1 MRKVK
6 VGIDYPWC
14 GVPSDEYEFEVEDNA
29 TKEEIEK
36 IAIEYLND
44 MVWNRISTRV
54 EIEGEML

>member
-14 GVPSDEYEFEVEDNA
+14 GVQPDEYEFEVEDSA

-54 EIEGEML
+54 EVEGEML